1 MDPPSITLGDDGLS
15 WEVRLIRDGKPVTY
29 MFGEHMIDTHRVKE
43 SEMTELDKDSIK
55 GSSDAD
61 GYVYYLCAVPM
72 DVGKRTFIWLTKEEA
87 LYFQNEI
94 NEIGEYSK
102 YLY

>member
-1 MDPPSITLGDDGLS
+1 
-15 WEVRLIRDGKPVTY
+15 
-29 MFGEHMIDTHRVKE
+29 
-43 SEMTELDKDSIK
+43 MTEFDKDSIK

-61 GYVYYLCAVPM
+61 EYVYYLCAVPM
-72 DVGKRTFIWLTKEEA
+72 DVGKRTFIWLTKGEA

-102 YLY
+102 YFY